1 MTVPADAIRS
11 PKQGSELVEEY
22 FIENRN
28 RLLEI
33 AAYLDRL
40 DRSGGEDAQRDFRSR
55 AFREA
60 LEVLGSGDFPRV
72 QKIEMIFS
80 DPTTELKPELDRKGA
95 RGAYDRWKG
104 E

>member
-1 MTVPADAIRS
+1 
-11 PKQGSELVEEY
+11 
-22 FIENRN
+22 
-28 RLLEI
+28 
-33 AAYLDRL
+33 
-40 DRSGGEDAQRDFRSR
+40 
-55 AFREA
+55 
-60 LEVLGSGDFPRV
+60 V